1 MKTHYE
7 MKVSLDL
14 NEKWEIFL
22 RNELKQWA
30 LENPKDKS
38 SINCLTDDLVT
49 KSAQIINDYLA
60 ENECPERLKTG
71 GDIIGK
77 NRSTFFRYTQKEVL

>member
-1 MKTHYE
+1 MRCDE
-7 MKVSLDL
+7 IRSLEL

-22 RNELKQWA
+22 RNELKTWA
-30 LENPKDKS
+30 LENPENKFR
-38 SINCLTDDLVT
+38 INCWIDELGT
-49 KSAQIINDYLA
+49 KSAQIINDYLT

-77 NRSTFFRYTQKEVL
+77 NRSTFFRYTKKEAL

>member
-1 MKTHYE
+1 MRCDE
-7 MKVSLDL
+7 IRSLDL

-22 RNELKQWA
+22 RNELKKWA
-30 LENPKDKS
+30 LENPENKFR
-38 SINCLTDDLVT
+38 INCWTDDLVT

-60 ENECPERLKTG
+60 ENECPNLLKKG

-77 NRSTFFRYTQKEVL
+77 DRTTFYRYAKKEVL

>member
-1 MKTHYE
+1 MRCDE
-7 MKVSLDL
+7 IRSLDL

-22 RNELKQWA
+22 HNELKQWA
-30 LENPKDKS
+30 LQNPENKFN
-38 SINCLTDDLVT
+38 IICWTDDLVT

-60 ENECPERLKTG
+60 ENECPNLLKKG

-77 NRSTFFRYTQKEVL
+77 NRSTFFRYTKKEVL

>member
-1 MKTHYE
+1 MRCDE
-7 MKVSLDL
+7 IRSLDL

-22 RNELKQWA
+22 RNELKKWA
-30 LENPKDKS
+30 LGNPDYKFK
-38 SINCLTDDLVT
+38 INCWIDDLGT
-49 KSAQIINDYLA
+49 KSAQIINEYLV

-77 NRSTFFRYTQKEVL
+77 DRSTFFRLTKKEIL

>member
-1 MKTHYE
+1 MRCDE
-7 MKVSLDL
+7 NRSLDL

-22 RNELKQWA
+22 RNELKKWA
-30 LENPKDKS
+30 LENPENKFK
-38 SINCLTDDLVT
+38 INCWTDDIVT

-60 ENECPERLKTG
+60 ENECPSRLKTG

-77 NRSTFFRYTQKEVL
+77 SRTVFYDLTKKAIL